1 MARPIARAGDAD
13 AAQALIEELLRTG
26 FALTDLLA
34 SLLEEIPE
42 DAFPGEDSGRV
53 LIEMLVG
60 SSLPAI
66 EAAGERQCWAAAALI
81 GAIKDRV
88 LDDLRAAAELARE
101 RE

>member
-1 MARPIARAGDAD
+1 MPRAFDRAADFDAG
-13 AAQALIEELLRTG
+13 QALVEELLRTG
-26 FALTDLLA
+26 LALTDLLA

-53 LIEMLVG
+53 LIEMIVG
-60 SSLPAI
+60 SCLPAI
-66 EAAGERQCWAAAALI
+66 EAAGERQCWAATALI

-88 LDDLRAAAELARE
+88 LDDLRAAAEIARE